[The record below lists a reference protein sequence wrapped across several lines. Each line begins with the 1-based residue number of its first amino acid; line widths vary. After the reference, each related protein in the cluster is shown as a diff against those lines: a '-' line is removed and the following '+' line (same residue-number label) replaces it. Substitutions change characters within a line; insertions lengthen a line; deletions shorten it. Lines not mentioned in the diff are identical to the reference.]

1 MRRRLFGR
9 NQKGF
14 TLIELLVV
22 IPIVAVVVAGATGG
36 LIQVLHS
43 KDASA
48 RMVAMRQ
55 VQTAGYW
62 VSTDGLQ
69 AEGVTLTANNFPLTL
84 VWTDPQ
90 NDEMHT
96 VTYTVTGLSGN
107 QKLERHAVVVD
118 ISTGATISD
127 TTITVASQLTQAT
140 CQQQVSAEGQ
150 VSLIFFAE
158 ATVGQE
164 TESRTYDIKPRSL
177 SF

>member
-1 MRRRLFGR
+1 MKRKLFGR
-9 NQKGF
+9 GQKGF
-14 TLIELLVV
+14 TLVELLVV
-22 IPIVAVVVAGATGG
+22 IPIMAVVVAGATAG

-43 KDASA
+43 RDASS
-48 RMVAMRQ
+48 RMVALRQ

-69 AEGVTLTANNFPLTL
+69 ADSVTLTAGDFPLTL
-84 VWTDPQ
+84 VWTDPY

-107 QKLERHAVVVD
+107 QELERHAVVVD

-127 TTITVASQLTQAT
+127 TTLTVASQLTQAT

-158 ATVGQE
+158 ARVRQE

-177 SF
+177 SL

>member
-22 IPIVAVVVAGATGG
+22 IPIVAVVVAGATAG

-43 KDASA
+43 RDASA
-48 RMVAMRQ
+48 RMVALRQ

-69 AEGVTLTANNFPLTL
+69 AESATLTANNFPLTL

-107 QKLERHAVVVD
+107 QKLEREAFVVD
-118 ISTGATISD
+118 TETGATTS

-150 VSLIFFAE
+150 VILIFFAE
-158 ATVGQE
+158 ARVGQE